1 MKRGVSSIL
10 CKICGVAVSLS
21 RENLTLFCEN
31 GAILCTFTSIICL
44 LPFAVFTKMY
54 PSNGGGGI
62 HHCPYSYTLVTCQ
75 SWQLERR
82 ADPNYFVQLF
92 CYSEWQ
98 YRPFRHLVGYLCT
111 PDCGYKCMQETFECQ
126 TPNTSLHYSP
136 CQL

>member
-82 ADPNYFVQLF
+82 ADPNYFVPL
-92 CYSEWQ
+92 
-98 YRPFRHLVGYLCT
+98 LVRCSVIADERRRLC
-111 PDCGYKCMQETFECQ
+111 ETVGLACSRDQ
-126 TPNTSLHYSP
+126 RTRDGTGSATLTRDPTRDASDP
-136 CQL
+136 